1 MRFKG
6 AIFDLDGTLVDS
18 LPSIA
23 AAVNHGLTQLELP
36 THAQSAVGRMVGEGV
51 RTLCE
56 RALPASRPELLEDL
70 LRHVWSYYE
79 AHLLDRT
86 KPYEGIDAMV
96 RELAGAGARLGVLS
110 NKPDVLT
117 CRTIAGLGW
126 SPWFKAVRGQID
138 GIPKKPDPA
147 GAFWVLGGIGLEPSE
162 TLYVGDTAID
172 MRTAKAA
179 GMPSVAVTWG
189 FRMREELERESPT
202 WIVDDPAEIVRIATR

>member
-202 WIVDDPAEIVRIATR
+202 WIVDDPAEIVRIAAR